1 MTGVAV
7 ELTVAECNN
16 SVFVTADDG
25 ARDRRMQ
32 SGATDGVTKEEGSVR
47 GPCNSSKIVIADGG
61 ARDQRIQSD
70 ATDGATGEE
79 GNVVGD
85 EGDERLRDG
94 WEKQYFVRRAVGR
107 GSVVRVR
114 RSTKQQENEWQLQW
128 QQEARRRGLFSTTGI
143 YDAVQWQQ
151 PLVRG
156 QKVGAG

>member
-32 SGATDGVTKEEGSVR
+32 SGAMDGVTEEEGSVM

-61 ARDQRIQSD
+61 ARDQRMQSD

-79 GNVVGD
+79 GNVAGD
-85 EGDERLRDG
+85 EGEERLGDC
-94 WEKQYFVRRAVGR
+94 WEQRYFVRRAGGR
-107 GSVVRVR
+107 AAGS
-114 RSTKQQENEWQLQW
+114 
-128 QQEARRRGLFSTTGI
+128 
-143 YDAVQWQQ
+143 
-151 PLVRG
+151 
-156 QKVGAG
+156 

>member
-1 MTGVAV
+1 M
-7 ELTVAECNN
+7 
-16 SVFVTADDG
+16 
-25 ARDRRMQ
+25 
-32 SGATDGVTKEEGSVR
+32 GS
-47 GPCNSSKIVIADGG
+47 CNSSKIVTADGG
-61 ARDQRIQSD
+61 AGDQRMQSD

-79 GNVVGD
+79 GNVAGD
-85 EGDERLRDG
+85 EGEERMGDC
-94 WEKQYFVRRAVGR
+94 WDKQYFVRRAVGR

-156 QKVGAG
+156 QKVGAGEKSRMVQLKAGLRFGRSQRMGPRGRGKQ